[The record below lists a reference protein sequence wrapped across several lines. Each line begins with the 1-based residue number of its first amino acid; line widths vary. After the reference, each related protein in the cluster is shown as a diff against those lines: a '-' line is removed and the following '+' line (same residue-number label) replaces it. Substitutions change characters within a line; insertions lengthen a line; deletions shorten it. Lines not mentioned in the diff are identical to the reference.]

1 MMNPRM
7 AARNKN
13 LIKFFQWL
21 TGSNLAEQQQNQQD
35 DQNHPNQPHAGMAMA
50 VAIAPDAAGE
60 AAQKDDD
67 QDDDEYRPKR
77 HGALPEVPREPP
89 KTLPQ
94 PGSNHIPGRESLAGQ
109 YQEKLFLR

>member
-7 AARNKN
+7 AAGNKN
-13 LIKFFQWL
+13 LVKFFQRL
-21 TGSNLAEQQQNQQD
+21 SGSNLAEKQQNQQD
-35 DQNHPNQPHAGMAMA
+35 DQNHPNQPHAGMAVA

-77 HGALPEVPREPP
+77 HGALPERPAGVPQDGPAA
-89 KTLPQ
+89 
-94 PGSNHIPGRESLAGQ
+94 GSKHISDRLVD
-109 YQEKLFLR
+109 